1 MILDFEGFAVNKM
14 ETWSFIEKEHEFNSL
29 SNTELVV
36 NFYHGNETDAAL
48 DNTYFYLDDIT
59 IEEKLS
65 TSNFNSYFN
74 FSYSPNPAK
83 NQFSVE
89 ARKVIS
95 KIELFNTTGQNVL
108 SKNMNALKSNIDVSS
123 LQKGIYLMRAS
134 IENKTATYK
143 IIKE

>member
-1 MILDFEGFAVNKM
+1 ML
-14 ETWSFIEKEHEFNSL
+14 
-29 SNTELVV
+29 
-36 NFYHGNETDAAL
+36 NFYHGNETDAAF

-65 TSNFNSYFN
+65 SDSFEIYFN
-74 FSYSPNPAK
+74 FSYSPNPARD
-83 NQFSVE
+83 QFSVE
-89 ARKVIS
+89 AKKVIS
-95 KIELFNTTGQNVL
+95 RIEIFNTAGQNVL

-134 IENKTATYK
+134 IENKTATFR

>member
-1 MILDFEGFAVNKM
+1 M
-14 ETWSFIEKEHEFNSL
+14 
-29 SNTELVV
+29 
-36 NFYHGNETDAAL
+36 NFYHGNETDAAF

-65 TSNFNSYFN
+65 SDSFENYFN
-74 FSYSPNPAK
+74 FSYSPNPARD
-83 NQFSVE
+83 QFSVE
-89 ARKVIS
+89 AKKVIS
-95 KIELFNTTGQNVL
+95 RIEIFNTAGQNVL

-134 IENKTATYK
+134 IENKTATFR